1 MNVLDAIRKRFD
13 DAKRY
18 TEKHKEENKRKNEE
32 LNMDADSKVVPFV
45 INVLKKDG
53 VITAEKTAEFLHLY
67 DGRTFINT
75 EWGTVTNVS
84 VIDFVNSMLEEIG
97 NKNVCMFYW

>member
-1 MNVLDAIRKRFD
+1 MNVLDRIRKRFD

-53 VITAEKTAEFLHLY
+53 VITAEKAAELAKKAKEAE
-67 DGRTFINT
+67 TT
-75 EWGTVTNVS
+75 
-84 VIDFVNSMLEEIG
+84 
-97 NKNVCMFYW
+97 C